1 MKISIITAT
10 YNSKKNVGRCIQSV
24 VDQAYPHIEHI
35 VIDGASTDETMEI
48 VKSFPSVTKCITE
61 PDNGIYDALNKGIQ
75 RATGDIIGFVLS
87 YDTNSSF

>member
-10 YNSKKNVGRCIQSV
+10 YNSEKNISYCLQSV
-24 VDQAYPHIEHI
+24 VGQGCKNIEHI
-35 VIDGASTDETMEI
+35 IIDGGSTDKTGEI
-48 VKSFPSVTKCITE
+48 IKASPSITKFISE
-61 PDNGIYDALNKGIQ
+61 PDQGIYDALNKGIQ